1 MRPVNSPIRYELL
14 ASTPSGARAGLLHT
28 RRGVLETP
36 AFMPVATHAHV
47 RFLTMDDVAESG
59 ARFCLA
65 NTYHLLLRPGTEVFE
80 RTRGI
85 HGFMQWPHGVL
96 TDSGGFQI
104 FSLPGERE
112 ITEAGARFRS
122 PYDNHRHLLSPE
134 SSIAT
139 QNAIG
144 SDIMM
149 VLDVCPP
156 STSPEDVTRDAME
169 RTHRWALRSLA
180 ARDAAPTGQALFA
193 IVQGGV
199 FPALRTESAQFLTE
213 HPFDGFAIGG
223 LAVGESREL
232 LYSMTGHTAPKL
244 PTDRPRYL
252 MGVGTP
258 IDLVECVHRGVD
270 MFDCIIPPKMAQQ
283 GYAYTFEG
291 QLRLS
296 KHEYRFDETPI
307 DPTCDCFACRRYT
320 RAYVRHLT
328 QGGHHLGTRL
338 LAVHN
343 LRHFQ
348 VLTRRMRTAILEN
361 RWDAEYRELVERL
374 SPKTSK
380 PKPTGQSH
388 GAFEVVKTRSGAHAV
403 RHQAHGEV
411 MHPVGPWEEAN
422 RLYVEQTKLE
432 ARLAVF
438 RDEPFRIL
446 DVGLGA
452 GANAVAALTKAQAM
466 GQARRREV
474 EIISLESDLAA
485 FELALSA
492 PEAFPFLQPWKGAAE
507 ALLQQGHWDGP
518 GLHWRVLVGDAR
530 ETIDGVPGWC
540 DLIFFDPFSPEANP
554 TLWTV
559 DFLRS
564 VRGHTNDEGG
574 LLVTY
579 SSATPTRVS
588 FLLAGFFVGQGLSTG
603 TRTETTNAATQL
615 ANLDQPL
622 GERWLTRWKRSSA
635 RGPHGA
641 ELTPELERHV
651 LEHPQFGATGRRG
664 EPARPTGSTE
674 QPS

>member
-1 MRPVNSPIRYELL
+1 MRPLTSPIRYELL
-14 ASTPSGARAGLLHT
+14 ATAPSGARAGRLHT

-47 RFLTMDDVAESG
+47 RFLTMDDVADSG

-65 NTYHLLLRPGTEVFE
+65 NTYHLLLRPGVELFE
-80 RTRGI
+80 RTKGI

-156 STSPEDVTRDAME
+156 STSTEAVTRDAME

-180 ARDAAPTGQALFA
+180 ARDANPTGQALFA

-199 FPALRTESAQFLTE
+199 FPPLRTESASFLTG

-232 LYSMTGHTAPKL
+232 LYEMTGHTAPRL
-244 PTDRPRYL
+244 PADRPRYL

-270 MFDCIIPPKMAQQ
+270 MLDCIIPPKMAQQ

-296 KHEYRFDETPI
+296 KHEYRFDESPI
-307 DPTCDCFACRRYT
+307 DEGCDCLACRRYT

-348 VLTRRMRTAILEN
+348 VLTRRMREAIVAG
-361 RWDAEYRELVERL
+361 RWEAEYRELVERL
-374 SPKTSK
+374 SPRTAK
-380 PKPTGQSH
+380 PRPTGQRH
-388 GAFEVVKTRSGAHAV
+388 GAFEVVKTRGGAHAV
-403 RHQAHGEV
+403 RQTAHGEV

-422 RLYVEQTKLE
+422 RLYVEQTKL
-432 ARLAVF
+432 AQRLSVF
-438 RDEPFRIL
+438 REEPLRVL

-452 GANAVAALTKAQAM
+452 GANAVAALARAQAL
-466 GQARRREV
+466 GPERRRELEV
-474 EIISLESDLAA
+474 ISLEADLAA
-485 FELALSA
+485 LELALSA
-492 PEAFPFLQPWKGAAE
+492 PEAFPFLVPFRTAAE
-507 ALLQQGHWDGP
+507 ALLGHGHWDGP

-530 ETIDGVPGWC
+530 ETIEGVPGWC
-540 DLIFFDPFSPEANP
+540 DLVFFDPFSPEANP
-554 TLWTV
+554 ALWTV
-559 DFLRS
+559 DFLRA

-588 FLLAGFFVGQGLSTG
+588 FLLAGFFVGQGVSTG

-622 GERWLTRWKRSSA
+622 GERWLTRWRRSSA
-635 RGPHGA
+635 RGAHGEA
-641 ELTPELERHV
+641 FSPEVERQV
-651 LEHPQFGATGRRG
+651 LEHPQFAGLRG
-664 EPARPTGSTE
+664 
-674 QPS
+674 

>member
-1 MRPVNSPIRYELL
+1 MAAPTNSPIRFELL
-14 ASTPSGARAGLLHT
+14 GTSSSGARAGRLHT

-47 RFLTMDDVAESG
+47 RFLTMDDVAETG

-65 NTYHLLLRPGTEVFE
+65 NTYHLLLRPGAELFE
-80 RTRGI
+80 KSGGI
-85 HGFMQWPHGVL
+85 HPFMQWPHGVL

-112 ITEAGARFRS
+112 ITEEGARFRS
-122 PYDNHRHLLSPE
+122 PYDNHRHLISPE
-134 SSIAT
+134 TSIAM
-139 QNAIG
+139 QNAIN

-156 STSPEDVTRDAME
+156 STSNEAVTREAME

-180 ARDAAPTGQALFA
+180 ARDSKPTGQALFA

-199 FPALRTESAQFLTE
+199 FPDMRSESAQFLTQ

-223 LAVGESREL
+223 LAVGESRDL
-232 LYSMTGHTAPKL
+232 LYSMTGHTAPQL

-258 IDLVECVHRGVD
+258 IDLVECVHRGID

-283 GYAYTFEG
+283 GYGYTFEG
-291 QLRLS
+291 RIRIS
-296 KHEYRFDETPI
+296 RHEYRFEDKPL
-307 DPTCDCFACRRYT
+307 DATCDCFVCKRYT
-320 RAYVRHLT
+320 RAYIRHLM
-328 QGGHHLGTRL
+328 QGGHHLGSRL
-338 LAVHN
+338 LAIHN

-348 VLTRRMRTAILEN
+348 QLTTRMRTAIIEN

-374 SPKTSK
+374 SPKTTK
-380 PKPTGQSH
+380 PKPTGQKH
-388 GAFEVVKTRSGAHAV
+388 GAFEVVSTRGGAHAV
-403 RHQAHGEV
+403 RHTEHGEV

-422 RLYVEQTKLE
+422 GLYVEQTKLE
-432 ARLAVF
+432 ARLGVF
-438 RDEPFRIL
+438 NEEPLRIL

-452 GANAVAALTKAQAM
+452 GANAIAALTKVQAM
-466 GQARRREV
+466 GQARKREI
-474 EIISLESDLAA
+474 EIISLESDMNA
-485 FELALSA
+485 FELALQT
-492 PEAFPFLQPWKGAAE
+492 PEGFPFLQPWKTACE
-507 ALLQQGHWDGP
+507 AILQQGHWEGP
-518 GLHWRVLVGDAR
+518 GITWRTLVGDAR

-540 DLIFFDPFSPEANP
+540 DLVFFDPFSPEANP

-559 DFLRS
+559 DFLRK
-564 VRGHTNDEGG
+564 VRWHTNDEGG

-588 FLLAGFFVGQGLSTG
+588 LLLAGFFVGQGVSTG

-615 ANLDQPL
+615 ESLATPI
-622 GERWLTRWKRSSA
+622 GERWVQRWRRSSA
-635 RGPHGA
+635 RGAHGEA
-641 ELTPELERHV
+641 FTPDVERMV
-651 LEHPQFGATGRRG
+651 LEHPQFASLR
-664 EPARPTGSTE
+664 
-674 QPS
+674 

>member
-1 MRPVNSPIRYELL
+1 MRPQTSPIRFERL
-14 ASTPSGARAGLLHT
+14 AAAPSGARAGRLHT
-28 RRGVLETP
+28 RRGVLDTP

-47 RFLTMDDVAESG
+47 RFLTMDDVADSG

-65 NTYHLLLRPGTEVFE
+65 NTYHLLLRPGPELFQ
-80 RTRGI
+80 RTGGI
-85 HGFMQWPHGVL
+85 HPFMQWPHGVL

-156 STSPEDVTRDAME
+156 STSTEAVTRDAME

-180 ARDAAPTGQALFA
+180 ARDTNPTGQALFA

-199 FPALRTESAQFLTE
+199 FPSMRTESAQHLTA

-232 LYSMTGHTAPKL
+232 LYEMTGHTAPQL
-244 PTDRPRYL
+244 PDDRPRYL

-291 QLRLS
+291 QLRIS
-296 KHEYRFDETPI
+296 KHEFRFDERPL
-307 DPTCDCFACRRYT
+307 DESCDCLACRRYT

-343 LRHFQ
+343 LRHYQ
-348 VLTRRMRTAILEN
+348 LLMRRMREAIIAG
-361 RWDAEYRELVERL
+361 RWDAEHRELVERL
-374 SPKTSK
+374 SPKTSR
-380 PKPTGQSH
+380 PRPTGKQH
-388 GAFEVVKTRSGAHAV
+388 GAFEVVKTRGGAHAV
-403 RHQAHGEV
+403 RHQGHGEV

-422 RLYVEQTKLE
+422 RLYVDQT
-432 ARLAVF
+432 RLVQRLSVF
-438 RDEPFRIL
+438 REEPLRIL

-452 GANAVAALTKAQAM
+452 GANAVAALTRAEQA
-466 GQARRREV
+466 GQGRKREL

-485 FELALSA
+485 FELALSE
-492 PEAFPFLQPWKGAAE
+492 PESFPFLVPWRRAGE
-507 ALLQQGHWDGP
+507 ALLSQGHWEGP
-518 GLHWRVLVGDAR
+518 GLTWRVLVGDAR

-554 TLWTV
+554 TLWTI
-559 DFLRS
+559 DFLRA

-588 FLLAGFFVGQGLSTG
+588 LLLAGFFVGQGVSTG

-615 ANLDQPL
+615 ENLETPL
-622 GERWLTRWKRSSA
+622 GARWLERWRRSSSRA
-635 RGPHGA
+635 PHGTA
-641 ELTPELERHV
+641 EMTAELERSIV
-651 LEHPQFGATGRRG
+651 EHPQFLAPRAEPSGATNGG
-664 EPARPTGSTE
+664 
-674 QPS
+674 